1 MWTPGKS
8 QAQPNRLQ
16 RTLSCA
22 FNPLSLGRRFS
33 VIFVFLGALIVTAI
47 LLLFPRASD
56 APAPE
61 AETKVKA
68 WVLFHQSSFSWSRP
82 LPCLAWSPVP
92 AGLKCVQK
100 ITKLKPGWGVGRL
113 RVGFKLPPTSSRA
126 HWQHLEA
133 AVCLDLLPS
142 EPAAGPETSGQ
153 APTPGRLGSETP
165 IPGDTQ
171 VVPSGANRHAFSS
184 CVWIFPL
191 AVKRE
196 YSP

>member
-1 MWTPGKS
+1 M
-8 QAQPNRLQ
+8 
-16 RTLSCA
+16 
-22 FNPLSLGRRFS
+22 
-33 VIFVFLGALIVTAI
+33 FLGALIVTAI